1 MGSDN
6 LTTYLQDHLAGALH
20 AIELLK
26 AMRDHFAGEPLGAFA
41 SQILAEVE
49 ADRDILAKLTESA
62 GGTAGGVKEW
72 GAWLSEKVSRLK
84 LKHGSAD
91 GLGTFEALEFLVIG
105 IHGKRALWR
114 ALAVVATFDL
124 RLQGIDFAQLTA
136 RAESQH
142 QRVEEQRLACAQS
155 VFRRGDGIKTARMND
170 EPNGQRISLNVIAV
184 IGSRPTNSFGSFRI
198 IVARKRVSR

>member
-1 MGSDN
+1 MSSDA
-6 LTTYLQDHLAGALH
+6 LTTYLQDHLAGAIH

-41 SQILAEVE
+41 AEMLAEIE
-49 ADRDILAKLTESA
+49 SDRDLLAKLTKRV
-62 GGTAGGVKEW
+62 GGSAGGVKEW

-114 ALAVVATFDL
+114 AMEVVASFDSRL
-124 RLQGIDFAQLTA
+124 RDIDFTELIA
-136 RAESQH
+136 RAEKQH
-142 QRVEEQRLACAQS
+142 QKAEERRLACAHS
-155 VFRRGDGIKTARMND
+155 VFRSDHNDDGEHGPAEAITQK
-170 EPNGQRISLNVIAV
+170 L
-184 IGSRPTNSFGSFRI
+184 
-198 IVARKRVSR
+198 